1 MATKTISPC
10 VSCGYPIAAEY
21 SGQTVSCPMCS
32 TINEAITGVT
42 IPTWLFAG
50 GIGVLLG
57 IIAGPAIIGSTE
69 EGAAWL
75 RKQATRKL
83 Q

>member
-1 MATKTISPC
+1 MSAIAQC
-10 VSCGYPIAAEY
+10 AECGYPIPASRVGAI
-21 SGQTVSCPMCS
+21 VDCPMCG
-32 TINEAITGVT
+32 IGNEIMQGVT

-50 GIGVLLG
+50 GIGMLFG

-69 EGAAWL
+69 GGAAWL
-75 RKQATRKL
+75 RKQATKKL

>member
-1 MATKTISPC
+1 M
-10 VSCGYPIAAEY
+10 CG
-21 SGQTVSCPMCS
+21 TL
-32 TINEAITGVT
+32 NEAITGVT

-50 GIGVLLG
+50 GIGALLG

-69 EGAAWL
+69 GGAAWL
-75 RKQATRKL
+75 RRQATKKL